1 MQVIL
6 NRLPRHT
13 QAAIRDSWL
22 LFSQFR
28 WPLLAFCLAIIG
40 GGVLYYYLSIIAGEP
55 IDSLVEAIYQALSL
69 TFLQSIEEFPNAWYL
84 ELFYF
89 VMPVIGIGILAQG
102 VADFG
107 YMFFNR
113 RARHKEWEMTVASI
127 MKNHIILIGLGHLG
141 YRVVHSLAEMDK
153 DIVVIEL
160 DPSADLFENVQKL
173 GVPVIQD
180 DGIRPAALLAAGV
193 ERARSI
199 ILCTQNDSLNLQI
212 AVKARSFNPDIN
224 VVIRI
229 FDDEFAEALHLQFG
243 FTALSATSMAAPA
256 FASAAAEVEM
266 TRPITIEGQSLSL
279 ASLQIKTD
287 NSLVGQNVGYIEE
300 KFNISVVLL
309 RRDNEM
315 DMHPSPDR
323 VLITGDT
330 IAVLGGV
337 AELNALINAGS
348 MINKR

>member
-1 MQVIL
+1 VFL
-6 NRLPRHT
+6 SKLPRHT

-22 LFSQFR
+22 LFLQFR
-28 WPLLAFCLAIIG
+28 WPLIAFNLAIIG
-40 GGVLYYYLSIIAGEP
+40 GGILYYYLSIIAGEP

-69 TFLQSIEEFPNAWYL
+69 TFLQSIEAFPDAWYL
-84 ELFYF
+84 VLFYF

-127 MKNHIILIGLGHLG
+127 MTNHIILIGLGHLG
-141 YRVVHSLAEMDK
+141 YRVVRSLAELEQ

-160 DPSADLFENVQKL
+160 DPSADLIENAQRL

-180 DGIRPAALLAAGV
+180 DATRQAALLAAGV

-212 AVKARSFNPDIN
+212 AVKSRSYNPDIH

-229 FDDEFAEALHLQFG
+229 FDDDFAEALHQQFG
-243 FTALSATSMAAPA
+243 FTAISATSMAAPA
-256 FASAAAEVEM
+256 FASAAAEVEI
-266 TRPITIEGQSLSL
+266 TRPITVEGQLLSL
-279 ASLQIKTD
+279 ARLQIKQ
-287 NSLVGQNVGYIEE
+287 NNRLIGLRVGQVEENYNV
-300 KFNISVVLL
+300 SLVLL
-309 RRDNEM
+309 RREEQM
-315 DMHPSPDR
+315 EMHPSQDR
-323 VLITGDT
+323 ELRGGDT
-330 IAVLGGV
+330 IAVLGGTQ
-337 AELNALINAGS
+337 ELSSLINDS
-348 MINKR
+348 SLPNLR